1 MHLPSYQGTS
11 RRPRFGV
18 VAGLTLT
25 ASLFAVSYAV
35 GVGTA
40 EEKGESPTEAVQG
53 TLTEVFRILE
63 DPQLKEPAQQA
74 RRRHMLEESIGR
86 RFDYGEMSKRTL
98 ASHWSRLTDDE
109 RTQFVA
115 VFKGFLSDRY
125 AGKIEGYSGEK
136 VQYLGERLE
145 GQYAEVRTKLVSS
158 KVEYPLDY
166 RLINKAGRWHAYDI
180 VADGV
185 SLVRNYRSQFD
196 KILKT
201 GSYEELISR
210 LQNRSVPEAPK
221 EKH

>member
-1 MHLPSYQGTS
+1 MPLELRRQNKRASPLPRQSGKRSQ
-11 RRPRFGV
+11 RF
-18 VAGLTLT
+18 
-25 ASLFAVSYAV
+25 
-35 GVGTA
+35 
-40 EEKGESPTEAVQG
+40 
-53 TLTEVFRILE
+53 FRILE
-63 DPQLKEPAQQA
+63 DPKLKDPAQQT
-74 RRRHMLEESIGR
+74 RRRHLLEESIGR

-98 ASHWSRLTDDE
+98 ASHWSRLTDNE
-109 RTQFVA
+109 RTQFIA

-125 AGKIEGYSGEK
+125 AGKIEGYSGEE

-158 KVEYPLDY
+158 KVEYPMDY

-201 GSYEELISR
+201 GSYEELVSR
-210 LQNRSVPEAPK
+210 LRNRSVAEAPK
-221 EKH
+221 EKR

>member
-1 MHLPSYQGTS
+1 MHLLSYPNVS

-18 VAGLTLT
+18 VVASILT
-25 ASLFAVSYAV
+25 ASLFAVSYAI

-40 EEKGESPTEAVQG
+40 EEKGESPTEAVRE
-53 TLTEVFRILE
+53 TLTEIFRILE
-63 DPQLKEPAQQA
+63 DPKLKEPAQQA

-221 EKH
+221 EKR